1 MCSVSHVKHGE
12 NANLT
17 PANAGPTHTIT
28 PTTMT
33 DYEKLEYIHF
43 AIQEA
48 INLIGEAHP
57 ELNQAIEFVEDLRE
71 PYLNSK

>member
-1 MCSVSHVKHGE
+1 
-12 NANLT
+12 
-17 PANAGPTHTIT
+17 
-28 PTTMT
+28 MT

-48 INLIGEAHP
+48 INLIGEANP

-71 PYLNSK
+71 PYLNSKWSER